1 MKKLIIF
8 DCGFLTHQSI
18 YAWANQFKLKTDDSF
33 ILPASYSYL
42 NTVYSVLK
50 KIGIDK
56 DDKVLFAKDGRNS
69 WRRAFYLPYK
79 AQRQAGR
86 ESHEEIDWDKQYADI
101 NGLEDRLQESTNWNV
116 IQFNK
121 QVNYADL
128 CLTKQGVDLN
138 IEGYDLDYSIEY
150 GFEADD
156 IMALAPKVFPDHEVI
171 LVATDQDLHQ
181 LYYFENLKIF
191 NPKLK
196 SATNKAKKGFYVV
209 ENDPLKIISKKVRT
223 GDVSDNILVDKK
235 KDTVRE
241 VEIRRF
247 IIDMISMPGW
257 LTTPIIE
264 GLKNLEWGNTIC
276 YEELPFQNSLAKN
289 FDKIYETK
297 NIRTH
302 EESLVRYY
310 LKEMKTIEKRS
321 KKTVEQLYEKNAN
334 YKKFKDEY
342 DKHKT
347 KKKTKVKV

>member
-8 DCGFLTHQSI
+8 DTGFLTHQSI

-42 NTVYSVLK
+42 NTVYSTLK

-86 ESHEEIDWDKQYADI
+86 EAHTEINWDEQYAII
-101 NGLEDRLQESTNWNV
+101 NKLEDQLQESTNWNF

-121 QVNYADL
+121 EVNFADL
-128 CLTKQGVDLN
+128 CLTKKG
-138 IEGYDLDYSIEY
+138 IEFEISDYDLDYSIEY

-181 LYYFENLKIF
+181 LYFYDNLKIF

-196 SATNKAKKGFYVV
+196 SPTNKAKKGFYVV

-235 KDTVRE
+235 NDTVRD
-241 VEIRRF
+241 VELRLF
-247 IIDMISMPGW
+247 IISMIGMPDW
-257 LTTPIIE
+257 LETPIIN
-264 GLKNLEWGNTIC
+264 GLEDLEWDDKIC
-276 YEELPFQNSLAKN
+276 YQLLPFQNSLAKN
-289 FDKIYETK
+289 FDKIYDLK
-297 NIRTH
+297 NIRTL
-302 EESLVRYY
+302 EESMLRHL
-310 LKEMKTIEKRS
+310 LKEIKKMEKSS
-321 KKTVEQLYEKNAN
+321 KKTVELLYEKSEK
-334 YKKFKDEY
+334 YRLLKDQY
-342 DKHKT
+342 MSL
-347 KKKTKVKV
+347 KKTKVKV